1 MGASD
6 TMTKRIDKLIQ
17 RVKAEL
23 GTVEFAKLIQDARA
37 RKFTA
42 DDCLRLNK
50 EGRQDKAR
58 NLMAAL
64 AVVAEN
70 EPNEIIQK
78 TGKAAVTKRRGKIV
92 VPDEAGGSKTK
103 NPPRQKIKKAA
114 RTNRRTSQ
122 D

>member
-1 MGASD
+1 MNKQ
-6 TMTKRIDKLIQ
+6 MDKLIQ

-23 GTVEFAKLIQDARA
+23 GADEFAKLIQDARA

-42 DDCLRLNK
+42 EDSLRLNK
-50 EGRQDKAR
+50 EGKHDKAR

-70 EPNEIIQK
+70 EPNEFIQE
-78 TGKAAVTKRRGKIV
+78 TGKAAVARRRGKIV
-92 VPDEAGGSKTK
+92 VPDEAGGWKLK
-103 NPPRQKIKKAA
+103 NPPRQKIKKAG
-114 RTNRRTSQ
+114 RMIRRTSR